1 MPKVVKPGANNQ
13 PEGTYIEV
21 ESNGGRVD
29 GAVTI
34 EIERGGDP
42 STDTEA
48 GPGMDKKVIEMQT

>member
-1 MPKVVKPGANNQ
+1 MPKVVKPGADNQ

-34 EIERGGDP
+34 EIERGGGHFHRHR
-42 STDTEA
+42 SRT
-48 GPGMDKKVIEMQT
+48 GGG

>member
-1 MPKVVKPGANNQ
+1 MPKVVKPGADNQ

-34 EIERGGDP
+34 EIERGGTLPPTQKPDR
-42 STDTEA
+42 
-48 GPGMDKKVIEMQT
+48 GWIRR